1 MLLHTASEVISLL
14 RLWENET
21 AEYYEKLAVSV
32 NAKDDL
38 MAFAKENRRFVLQV
52 QQAYNN
58 VISDALEG
66 GFAFNIETDDY
77 TFILPLSPPPD
88 DVIMKMVTVEE
99 QLERLYATASQQAR
113 ALLPDVARAMA
124 VIARKRTARIETLKT
139 L

>member
-14 RLWENET
+14 RVWENEA
-21 AEYYEKLAVSV
+21 AEYYQRLAVDS

-38 MAFAKENRRFVLQV
+38 TAFAKENRRFVLQV

-58 VISDALEG
+58 IISDALEG
-66 GFAFNIETDDY
+66 GFAFNIETSDY
-77 TFILPLSPPPD
+77 EFALPPAPPLAD
-88 DVIMKMVTVEE
+88 TIAKMVDVEE
-99 QLERLYATASQQAR
+99 QLERLYTTASQQAR

-124 VIARKRTARIETLKT
+124 VIARKRTARIEKLKT